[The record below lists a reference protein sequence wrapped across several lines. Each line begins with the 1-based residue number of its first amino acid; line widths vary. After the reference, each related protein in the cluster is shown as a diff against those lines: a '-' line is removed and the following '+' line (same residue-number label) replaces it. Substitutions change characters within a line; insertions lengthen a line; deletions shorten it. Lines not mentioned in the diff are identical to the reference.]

1 MRLFLAVQLSEE
13 LLAGLEAMQERLKE
27 RTSDAEVR
35 WSSREHFHL
44 TVLFLGE
51 LSDDQLP
58 AIQEMCATIASETLD
73 FRIRLAG
80 GSAFPKPAIG
90 KPLKT
95 LWVGLTE
102 GVDAWKELAL
112 RAEPWFTPLGVPRS
126 DGLVPHVTLGR
137 VKTESASLRSAL
149 ESEGSTEVGAQQAGA
164 LSLIQSVLTPEGAR
178 YTQRGRWNFSSSVS
192 VEKK

>member
-1 MRLFLAVQLSEE
+1 MRLFLAVELSEE
-13 LLAGLEAMQERLKE
+13 LLNGLETVQERL
-27 RTSDAEVR
+27 RVSAPDAEVR

-51 LSDDQLP
+51 LSEDTLP
-58 AIQEMCATIASETLD
+58 AIHEMCGTIASETLD

-80 GSAFPKPAIG
+80 GSAFPKPATG

-102 GVDAWKELAL
+102 GAEAWKELAL
-112 RAEPWFTPLGVPRS
+112 RAEPWFAPLGVPRS

-137 VKTESASLRSAL
+137 VKSESASLRSAL
-149 ESEGSTEVGAQQAGA
+149 ESEGNIEVGAQQAGS
-164 LSLIQSVLTPEGAR
+164 LSLIQSVLTPEGAH
-178 YTQRGRWNFSSSVS
+178 YTQRGRWNFSP
-192 VEKK
+192 E